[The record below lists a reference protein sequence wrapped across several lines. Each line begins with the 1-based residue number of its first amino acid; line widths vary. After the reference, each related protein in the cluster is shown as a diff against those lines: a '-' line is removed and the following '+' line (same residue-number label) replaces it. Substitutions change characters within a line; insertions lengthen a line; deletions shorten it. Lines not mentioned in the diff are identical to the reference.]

1 MVIWVAIGGRAS
13 LLWGMLGAFMVQ
25 GAQSYLGDQFL
36 STWLLIL
43 GFFFILVVRFLP
55 GGLAGLVEVI
65 LGYFSSN
72 SSGTKGSNSEPKRVD

>member
-1 MVIWVAIGGRAS
+1 
-13 LLWGMLGAFMVQ
+13 MLGAFMVQ

-55 GGLAGLVEVI
+55 GGLAGFVED
-65 LGYFSSN
+65 LFGHLSS
-72 SSGTKGSNSEPKRVD
+72 KRFDKKVSESELKRSDWE